1 MRSCFIG
8 LLGALLFPML
18 AQAHILRLDSQLPAV
33 SVQQRGELQQQDK
46 KTTYQAWSSQQLTG
60 KVRVIQH
67 IAGRSSAKALNA
79 PLIEAIKAAKLPH
92 DSYQTTTIVNLDD
105 AMFGTGSFV
114 VSSLEKSKQEFPW
127 SSFVLD
133 ETGAV
138 RQSWG
143 LAEESSA
150 IVLLDKSG
158 TVRFVKDGALTPE
171 EIKQVMTLIQS
182 LI

>member
-1 MRSCFIG
+1 
-8 LLGALLFPML
+8 
-18 AQAHILRLDSQLPAV
+18 
-33 SVQQRGELQQQDK
+33 
-46 KTTYQAWSSQQLTG
+46 
-60 KVRVIQH
+60 
-67 IAGRSSAKALNA
+67 
-79 PLIEAIKAAKLPH
+79 
-92 DSYQTTTIVNLDD
+92 DD